1 MDFEIQ
7 WHIKEYHPNNYHHE
21 CEFLQK
27 NTTNIK
33 RNYQKEEMEDIQG
46 EANFRRQEIRK
57 QGRAD

>member
-1 MDFEIQ
+1 MNVNS
-7 WHIKEYHPNNYHHE
+7 YR
-21 CEFLQK
+21 K
-27 NTTNIK
+27 NTTIIK